1 MSFKNKFINFFKE
14 IWYFLSS
21 KYVLKNLGIILG
33 IFVLIFLLLF
43 FILIPGY
50 TRHGEEVKI
59 IDITNL
65 TVEQAT
71 KTLKGLG
78 LKIIVADSSY
88 QDKKSPGIILE
99 QAPSAG
105 SRVKPNRSVYVT
117 VNSSQPPVVSIYYN
131 QVIGQHLNQV
141 SRKLK
146 SMDLKIGELKYVPGK
161 AQNTI
166 AAISLDNK
174 LLFKEVDGNKG
185 EKVPTDAQQIPRGST
200 VNLVLYQ
207 GDEAEPKAVPN
218 MICASY
224 EEAMLLIMG
233 NEFYIGTVHVDPSV
247 KKDTLAAFVVKQSP
261 RPSETASM
269 GTSIEIWL
277 DSKRPEECD

>member
-1 MSFKNKFINFFKE
+1 MNFKNNFINFFRE
-14 IWYFLSS
+14 TWYFFSS
-21 KYVLKNLGIILG
+21 KFVIKNLVILLG
-33 IFVLIFLLLF
+33 IFILIFVVLF
-43 FILIPGY
+43 IIIIPGY
-50 TRHGEEVKI
+50 TRHGEEVKV
-59 IDITNL
+59 IDVTNL
-65 TVEQAT
+65 TVDQAT

-78 LKIIVADSSY
+78 LKIIVADSTY
-88 QDKKSPGIILE
+88 HDKKSPGIILE
-99 QAPSAG
+99 QSPLAG
-105 SRVKPNRSVYVT
+105 SRVKPKRRVYVT

-141 SRKLK
+141 SRKLE
-146 SMDLKIGELKYVPGK
+146 SLDLQIGELKYVPGK

-166 AAISLDNK
+166 AEISLNNK
-174 LLFKEVDGNKG
+174 LLFKEVNGNKG
-185 EKVPTDAQQIPRGST
+185 EKPPKDAQQIPRGST

-207 GDEAEPKAVPN
+207 GNEAEPKPVPN

-233 NEFYIGTVHVDPSV
+233 NEFYLGTVHVDPSV

-269 GTSIEIWL
+269 GTGIEIWL